1 MDYQINIS
9 YQFTAGSEAE
19 AAAKAQ
25 QYVADNLTVKTV
37 NDSLYTPLQVLQQCD
52 SFRSK
57 QKEHFCVFFLD
68 TRQRIIGRE
77 TISIGTLNTSLVHPR
92 ECFRTAIVKNCC
104 SIIIA
109 HNHPSGSL
117 EPSAED
123 LSLTKR
129 LVEGGK
135 LIGIEVLD
143 HVIVTA
149 EAYVSLRERG
159 LM

>member
-1 MDYQINIS
+1 
-9 YQFTAGSEAE
+9 
-19 AAAKAQ
+19 
-25 QYVADNLTVKTV
+25 
-37 NDSLYTPLQVLQQCD
+37 
-52 SFRSK
+52 
-57 QKEHFCVFFLD
+57 
-68 TRQRIIGRE
+68 
-77 TISIGTLNTSLVHPR
+77 
-92 ECFRTAIVKNCC
+92 
-104 SIIIA
+104 
-109 HNHPSGSL
+109 L

-129 LVEGGK
+129 LVESGK